1 MILLKYAQKR
11 AIGGSA
17 MMRHSVFSYT
27 GLEVA
32 PGGEIELSVAPIAMT
47 ELTRQRKVLR
57 FTSRDIVGS
66 PEKRGRSP
74 AQPVT
79 RCL

>member
-1 MILLKYAQKR
+1 
-11 AIGGSA
+11 
-17 MMRHSVFSYT
+17 MMRHGVFSYT

-47 ELTRQRKVLR
+47 EPTRRRKVLR
-57 FTSRDIVGS
+57 FTSRDTVGS

-79 RCL
+79 RYL